1 MRLGAT
7 AAHHGSR
14 DARIPQCDAQSYG
27 RCGAGGACRVPGLQP
42 HGGHGDSRARRL
54 AHAALGLEGRGKRG
68 GARVIV
74 FYRDLEI
81 LLLLPTAFAKYE
93 REDLSH
99 ADYNSFQQLTRIIV
113 ASYRTRRPKS

>member
-1 MRLGAT
+1 M
-7 AAHHGSR
+7 
-14 DARIPQCDAQSYG
+14 
-27 RCGAGGACRVPGLQP
+27 
-42 HGGHGDSRARRL
+42 
-54 AHAALGLEGRGKRG
+54 
-68 GARVIV
+68 IV

-81 LLLLPTAFAKYE
+81 LLFLPTAFAKYE